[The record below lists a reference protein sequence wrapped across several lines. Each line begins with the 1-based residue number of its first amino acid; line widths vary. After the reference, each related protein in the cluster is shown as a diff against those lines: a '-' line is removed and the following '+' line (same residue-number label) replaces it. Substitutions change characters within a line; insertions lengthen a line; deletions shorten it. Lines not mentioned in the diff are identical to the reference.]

1 MELVNRYIQAV
12 QSYLPLE
19 MQQELAREISAHLYD
34 QLDNQAQLLGRP
46 LGEADIEQV
55 LQQWGHPRQVALQY
69 APPKP
74 LVSSEWMPLY
84 WQSLKFLL
92 AALFVLQVLKS
103 SMILLEADYF
113 KLLQFM
119 LQLLFGFADDAL
131 MAFAAVTL
139 FFYAASF
146 SPQWQRW
153 LSGGQWQLKDLPPV
167 GRGWQRMSGSDL
179 VTDIASCAFLL
190 LLLWH
195 PLWMS
200 ADALA
205 SLRVTWSAELLS
217 WRPWL
222 SGVLLL
228 SLLMVIAW
236 CWRPYWTRRT
246 LLQNMVLNALLVPT
260 FALLNQQEAMLV
272 ATGQPLPA
280 LLNVANVDQI
290 ARICCLL
297 AAAYLSYELLRDA
310 RRYYL
315 LRQVG

>member
-1 MELVNRYIQAV
+1 MELVERYIQAV
-12 QSYLPLE
+12 QRYLPQA
-19 MQQELAREISAHLYD
+19 MQPELAREISAHLYD
-34 QLDNQAQLLGRP
+34 ALDAQAMQLGRA
-46 LGEADIEQV
+46 LNEADIEQV
-55 LQQWGHPRQVALQY
+55 LQQFGHPRQVALQY

-92 AALFVLQVLKS
+92 AALFVVHVLKS

-119 LQLLFGFADDAL
+119 LQLLFGFVDDAL
-131 MAFAAVTL
+131 LAFAAVTL
-139 FFYAASF
+139 FFYAASL

-153 LSGGQWQLKDLPPV
+153 LSESQWQLKDLPPV

-179 VTDIASCAFLL
+179 VTDIASSAFLL

-200 ADALA
+200 AETLA
-205 SLRVTWSAELLS
+205 TLRVTWSAELLS
-217 WRPWL
+217 WRLWL
-222 SGVLLL
+222 SGLLLL
-228 SLLMVIAW
+228 SLLLVISW
-236 CWRPYWTRRT
+236 SWRPYWTRST
-246 LLQNMVLNALLVPT
+246 VLQNIVLNALLVPT
-260 FALLNQQEAMLV
+260 FALLNQQDALLV
-272 ATGQPLPA
+272 ATSQPLPA
-280 LLNVANVDQI
+280 LLTVEGLDRV
-290 ARICCLL
+290 ARICCLV

-310 RRYYL
+310 KRYYL